1 MVLASQKKVPKLRRP
16 IKGVRSNTPR
26 IPFSLV
32 HRMLL
37 ARAFAAKA
45 VLYQMGVC
53 ERPAGMR
60 KDDKGQPTDNF
71 DDLIDELG
79 AL

>member
-1 MVLASQKKVPKLRRP
+1 MICTIYYGVGLTKESSKAQKADKK
-16 IKGVRSNTPR
+16 
-26 IPFSLV
+26 
-32 HRMLL
+32 

-53 ERPAGMR
+53 ERPDQMR
-60 KDDKGQPTDNF
+60 KDEKGKPMDNF

-79 AL
+79 ALWA